1 MNPGILLTVPYKLY
15 RVPLAVLD
23 HRVAQR
29 LRVDSPP
36 RLAFDRALGSYD
48 RLAGRLLND
57 DDIAERGRERIARSG
72 KLAGA
77 GAGAGAVALERDAA
91 ARREQAAKA
100 AESGQRSATV
110 KRQEAQRR
118 LADGLRAADAAERQ
132 GKQRAATRARSH
144 AGDNKRQADAVT
156 KRRVNSIKDEVTQV
170 DAATDAKLQ
179 QARRG
184 AKAKLDDAAARR
196 AAANSART
204 NADQL
209 GRLAAAKQNS
219 RKR

>member
-1 MNPGILLTVPYKLY
+1 MNTGILLTVPYKLY

-23 HRVAQR
+23 HQVAQR

-36 RLAFDRALGSYD
+36 RLAVDRVLGSYD
-48 RLAGRLLND
+48 RVAGRLLND
-57 DDIAERGRERIARSG
+57 DDIAEQGRERIARRG
-72 KLAGA
+72 KL
-77 GAGAGAVALERDAA
+77 AGAVALERDAA

-100 AESGQRSATV
+100 AVSGRRSAAA
-110 KRQEAQRR
+110 KRQQARQR
-118 LADGLRAADAAERQ
+118 LADGLAAADAAERQ
-132 GKQRAATRARSH
+132 GKQRAATRARSQ
-144 AGDNKRQADAVT
+144 AKNNKQQADAAT
-156 KRRVNSIKDEVTQV
+156 KRRVNSVQNRLKQA

-184 AKAKLDDAAARR
+184 AKAKLENAVSTK

-209 GRLAAAKQNS
+209 SQLAAAKRNS

>member
-23 HRVAQR
+23 HHVAQR

-48 RLAGRLLND
+48 RMDGRLLNN
-57 DDIAERGRERIARSG
+57 DDIAEQGRERIARSG
-72 KLAGA
+72 KL
-77 GAGAGAVALERDAA
+77 AGAVALERDAA

-100 AESGQRSATV
+100 AVSGHRSATA
-110 KRQEAQRR
+110 KRQQARRR
-118 LADGLRAADAAERQ
+118 LADGLDAADAAERQ
-132 GKQRAATRARSH
+132 GKQRAATRAR
-144 AGDNKRQADAVT
+144 AQAKDKKQRADAVT
-156 KRRVNSIKDEVTQV
+156 KRRVNSIHDGLKQV
-170 DAATDAKLQ
+170 DAATEAKLRQ
-179 QARRG
+179 TRRG
-184 AKAKLDDAAARR
+184 AKAKLDDAATTK
-196 AAANSART
+196 AAANSARA

-209 GRLAAAKQNS
+209 GQLATSKRNS

>member
-23 HRVAQR
+23 HQVAQR

-57 DDIAERGRERIARSG
+57 DDIAERGRERIARSA

-77 GAGAGAVALERDAA
+77 VVLERDAA

-156 KRRVNSIKDEVTQV
+156 KRRVNSIKDEVTQA

-184 AKAKLDDAAARR
+184 AKAKLDDAAARK

-209 GRLAAAKQNS
+209 GRLAAAKRNS